1 MGREGETG
9 NVEGSGLAARLRS
22 APSNRGPPQFPLNAD
37 FQVGPGITILFGPS
51 GAGKSTLLDCIAG
64 LLRPAE
70 ARITLGD
77 KVLHDSAAGSFL
89 PPRRRQIAYLFQSPA
104 LFPHMTVEENA
115 GFGLQQANDGD
126 RKRAVHHLLEMFR
139 VAHLAHSKAGQISG
153 GEAQRVA
160 LARALAPAP
169 RVVLLDEPL
178 KGLDAELESSMVDD
192 LRAWNR
198 VNPAPIFYINHQRD
212 EVDALGERVIAL
224 DSGRIV
230 SEGLPQN
237 VLDAPR
243 TKRLAR
249 AAGFEN
255 YLTAIVQ
262 EVREADGVMRARLE
276 ESQTELE
283 LPLGYAT
290 VGARLQVAI
299 RAGDILL
306 ATQLPV
312 GLSDPNIPDGAN
324 ESLMLLM

>member
-1 MGREGETG
+1 MASEEITG
-9 NVEGSGLAARLRS
+9 YVEGSELAARIRFARS
-22 APSNRGPPQFPLNAD
+22 NPGRQEFHLDVD

-104 LFPHMTVEENA
+104 LFPHMTVEANS
-115 GFGLQQANDGD
+115 GFGLKQANDGD

-212 EVDALGERVIAL
+212 EVDALGERGVAL
-224 DSGRIV
+224 DRGPIV
-230 SEGLPQN
+230 N
-237 VLDAPR
+237 
-243 TKRLAR
+243 
-249 AAGFEN
+249 
-255 YLTAIVQ
+255 
-262 EVREADGVMRARLE
+262 
-276 ESQTELE
+276 
-283 LPLGYAT
+283 
-290 VGARLQVAI
+290 
-299 RAGDILL
+299 
-306 ATQLPV
+306 
-312 GLSDPNIPDGAN
+312 
-324 ESLMLLM
+324 